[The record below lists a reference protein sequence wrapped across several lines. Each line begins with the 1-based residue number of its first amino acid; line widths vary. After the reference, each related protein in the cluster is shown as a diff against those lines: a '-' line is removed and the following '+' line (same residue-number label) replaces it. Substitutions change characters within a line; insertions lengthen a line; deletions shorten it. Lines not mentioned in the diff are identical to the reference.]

1 MLKSSPRSQDYRACH
16 ESRTLLFFFI
26 ACYLLLLACNL
37 CTLNNKFF
45 ESFNL
50 SYLQTYSLVF
60 LNLVDHLKTL
70 LFTILSSPAAKKPA
84 STFKTILRKGQKS
97 VFACFVTLSC
107 PCMYQNHAKRVI
119 ADNHKL
125 TLIMRWNCYYSKN
138 VQKFFFL

>member
-1 MLKSSPRSQDYRACH
+1 M
-16 ESRTLLFFFI
+16 FFFI
-26 ACYLLLLACNL
+26 ACYLLRFACIL

-70 LFTILSSPAAKKPA
+70 LFTILSSQAAKKPA
-84 STFKTILRKGQKS
+84 STFIIVPRKGQKKS

-138 VQKFFFL
+138 VQKFFSL